1 MTNLNLRGKVTPADR
16 ESARLHCLRRQQ
28 ILDTAPSQAFD
39 AISRAASRHFDV
51 PIVLVSL
58 VDANR
63 QWFKSCVGI
72 DACESDRTNSFC
84 SYAIQTND
92 VFVVEDARQDPRF
105 EQHAMVTGA
114 PFIRFY
120 AGAPI
125 NVDGYNIGTF
135 CIIDHEPRSL
145 SPEQQADLTRMATLV
160 RRQIKLDARMAGC
173 DPVAPMVQA
182 RK

>member
-1 MTNLNLRGKVTPADR
+1 MQNLEPQVNITPAGR
-16 ESARLHCLRRQQ
+16 EAARLHCLRRQQ

-72 DACESDRTNSFC
+72 DACESDRANSFC
-84 SYAIQTND
+84 SYAIQTD
-92 VFVVEDARQDPRF
+92 AVFVVEDARQDPRF
-105 EQHAMVTGA
+105 KHHAMVTGE

-160 RRQIKLDARMAGC
+160 RRQIKLDARMAGR
-173 DPVAPMVQA
+173 DPVASVAQD
-182 RK
+182 

>member
-1 MTNLNLRGKVTPADR
+1 M
-16 ESARLHCLRRQQ
+16 RRQQ

-39 AISRAASRHFDV
+39 AISRAAARHFDV

-105 EQHAMVTGA
+105 KDHGMVTA
-114 PFIRFY
+114 EPYIRFY

-135 CIIDHEPRSL
+135 CIIDHKPRPL

-160 RRQIKLDARMAGC
+160 RRQIKLDARMAGR
-173 DPVAPMVQA
+173 DPVSSVTQDQ
-182 RK
+182 K